1 LRPWFAGD
9 LVYVHTTGEVEDRE
23 QLVGSIAEGRRRYL
37 EVEPLERRVISN
49 GTGSASVQG
58 RVRLAVAAP
67 ALTAMAE

>member
-49 GTGSASVQG
+49 GTAPPASRGGCAWQSL
-58 RVRLAVAAP
+58 RLP
-67 ALTAMAE
+67 